1 MRKFLAFLFLFA
13 FVASSLFVPKPSYAQ
28 EPFIPKEDSTMG
40 DVMRH
45 FDKEKFDAL
54 PEEMKAMLDSQ
65 SLKELEK
72 ENPPFPTINNANTES
87 TVLFTQVFTEP
98 FALNDTIIYNRYGFP
113 LDPILLGSCL
123 LVPTPVGARAP
134 YSAFSPVETLR

>member
-1 MRKFLAFLFLFA
+1 MRKILAFLCLCVFVTATLFL
-13 FVASSLFVPKPSYAQ
+13 PNPSYAQ

-54 PEEMKAMLDSQ
+54 PEEMKAILDSQ

-87 TVLFTQVFTEP
+87 TILFTQVFAEQFSP
-98 FALNDTIIYNRYGFP
+98 SDTIIYNNYGFP
-113 LDPILLGSCL
+113 LNPILLGSCL
-123 LVPTPVGARAP
+123 LAPTPVGARAL
-134 YSAFSPVETLR
+134 YSTFSPR